1 MIFVI
6 WRKNTYS
13 LLRCLYFLF
22 LWNPQILKTVLP
34 SQTLLHN
41 ESNTYAYFYW
51 ILSTI
56 KIKFGLILAY
66 CMPNTSNIVLA
77 QCRTLESSSKPFY
90 DFITK
95 KIWQDPVFF
104 YFFFCWHLQ
113 FLNIP
118 YSYFQ
123 KTETLESWFK
133 WSLSNWSRLLNWKQ
147 PGT

>member
-1 MIFVI
+1 MISVI
-6 WRKNTYS
+6 WRKNNYS

-22 LWNPQILKTVLP
+22 LWNPQILKSVLP

-56 KIKFGLILAY
+56 KMKFGLILAY

-95 KIWQDPVFF
+95 KIWQDPVI
-104 YFFFCWHLQ
+104 FFFFFF
-113 FLNIP
+113 FLLTFTI
-118 YSYFQ
+118 
-123 KTETLESWFK
+123 FK
-133 WSLSNWSRLLNWKQ
+133 YPLLIFSKNWNTGILI
-147 PGT
+147 

>member
-6 WRKNTYS
+6 WRKNNDS
-13 LLRCLYFLF
+13 LSRCLDFSF
-22 LWNPQILKTVLP
+22 LWNSQILKSVLP
-34 SQTLLHN
+34 SQTLLNN

-56 KIKFGLILAY
+56 KMKFGLILAY

-95 KIWQDPVFF
+95 KIWIRSI
-104 YFFFCWHLQ
+104 FFFF
-113 FLNIP
+113 FLLTFTI
-118 YSYFQ
+118 
-123 KTETLESWFK
+123 FK
-133 WSLSNWSRLLNWKQ
+133 YPLLIFSKNWNTGILI
-147 PGT
+147 